1 MILSYD
7 FFAHIIFTGNM
18 LENCLFLEMPTSVT
32 YLSLGII
39 PSRQARRFDFNAI
52 VQPNT

>member
-1 MILSYD
+1 MTFRSYNIYGEHAGELSISGD
-7 FFAHIIFTGNM
+7 SNVSH
-18 LENCLFLEMPTSVT
+18 
-32 YLSLGII
+32 LSLGII